1 LSNGGF
7 GNITAFYSDERLKEI
22 TKYVSDVLPILS
34 IINMFR
40 YDWNDLAA
48 SYGYDKNK
56 KEIASSAQK
65 YKNIIQKLSQLLHL
79 MLRRTKKVMKLM
91 SKTGENYL
99 TLDYWRLVPVL
110 LRGIKDLDIE
120 LNDIKT
126 RFKRLEM

>member
-1 LSNGGF
+1 
-7 GNITAFYSDERLKEI
+7 
-22 TKYVSDVLPILS
+22 
-34 IINMFR
+34 
-40 YDWNDLAA
+40 
-48 SYGYDKNK
+48 
-56 KEIASSAQK
+56 
-65 YKNIIQKLSQLLHL
+65 LLHL